1 MTVKTEK
8 KDGKRE
14 YKRILKFGVVGLTG
28 IFVNEGLLWFF
39 TEIVG
44 LFYLFSGIIAV
55 EASIISNFIFNDIW
69 TFKDMRNGT
78 FMNRMLKFNVARWL
92 IIVVNL
98 GILLGL
104 TMLGMHYLIANL
116 IGIIAATALTYTSSL
131 KWVWK

>member
-1 MTVKTEK
+1 M
-8 KDGKRE
+8 
-14 YKRILKFGVVGLTG
+14 RILKFAIVGFSG
-28 IFVNEGLLWFF
+28 IFVNMGLLWFL
-39 TEIVG
+39 TEVAG
-44 LFYLFSGIIAV
+44 LFYLISGIIAI
-55 EASIISNFIFNDIW
+55 EASIISNFILNDIW
-69 TFKDMRNGT
+69 TFKDRRCGS